1 MAGGGTDWFKIFA
14 IVAGVVAG
22 LAMLGGL
29 ALVLAAFFWVGA

>member
-1 MAGGGTDWFKIFA
+1 MAGGSTDRFRIFA